1 MSLVF
6 LTEAEECQLHA
17 APAIVASKPELVSMP
32 MRGYQRQASDAVFKA
47 WGDGNRYALIQL
59 ATGLGKCLGK
69 GQTVLKHS
77 GEIVTVESIRAG
89 DLLMGPDS
97 RPRTVVGVASGYGP
111 MRRIV
116 PVKGEEWRCNDV
128 HVLTTVNSATG
139 EVSDTPLDVF
149 QTEKTRDFRRLAK
162 QFSVKVDF
170 PASEPLGIS
179 PYFLGIWLGDG
190 DHSLRRGVHISKN
203 DIEVEEAC
211 SAVAAQH
218 GCVSRAVQGRTCKS
232 YFIAGAR
239 VGGKRQPNG
248 VMAMIRRYVGP
259 GMEVSP
265 AVLTAS
271 RAERL
276 EFLAGL
282 MDTDGHASAGCFDFV
297 QKNRNIFDAVVFCA
311 RSVGLKVTTTTK
323 TVPGYGLYYR
333 CCISGDCAMVPTRI
347 PRKRI
352 AERKQIKDALRT
364 GFSIAE
370 DGYGEWFGFELDGDG
385 RFLLG
390 DFTVTHNTRVAGDI
404 CQRIKGRV
412 LFLCQ
417 LEVLLQNALHA
428 LEGITGEW
436 VGVERGPS
444 RAGGERIIVG
454 TVQTVSRRLRK
465 FRRDS
470 FEAIVVDE
478 LQHVRGEQY
487 QRVLDWF
494 QCPALG
500 MTATPVDGMG
510 FGYPVFSMSLA
521 EGSREGW
528 LAPVAGERVDI
539 GKVDLRSVR
548 REGEDFEAKSLDLEM
563 VKGATGIADVILER
577 HSKDKGI
584 AFFPGRKSARLF
596 ADVINGKRPGM
607 CVYID
612 AHIKGEDRAALMRKL
627 ATGEARWLSN
637 VGIACLDSET
647 EILSQSG
654 WVGIESTTME
664 HSLANWYPDGRIEF
678 SCPLAIERRNRRM
691 GEPMLRIRQRMMDM
705 RVTGD
710 HRVPHLVG
718 GTLVVDKAKELEGA
732 EIEIP
737 ICGSAKPLC
746 INIDSEPRGD
756 RRLRINSLAYLN
768 RKRGMPPGLAR
779 ECAAEAIDCR
789 DSMSYTQPSELTR
802 NDCWLIGYWLGDGN
816 TQSLASGGQSLCLHN
831 EQSLSKLN
839 AWIESVL
846 RGCGMD
852 SIKKTIGSA
861 FYWFVGRGTGFGT
874 QKKEGFFRLEKYLD
888 KSGSGLL
895 WALTAEQIRWIMEGF
910 WMADGDHGDAAQPLP
925 GTLRISN
932 CNLELL
938 SKLQA
943 VVVCRGMSCR
953 ISVRGNGDR
962 YGQSS
967 PLGHISVSSRKTHM
981 ASPRHSLITEP
992 EHASERVWCVK
1003 VESSFIVARRNGK
1016 VFVTGNT
1023 EGFDWP
1029 EASVIAMCHP
1039 TTSKTLYMQKVGRGT
1054 RPCGVDLRDEVS
1066 AEHRRAQ
1073 IDLSAKPC
1081 MRILDFLG
1089 ASEGE
1094 TLELASFDTMD
1105 FSVRPHIDIGD
1116 EQVRLPDK
1124 REDAERP
1131 ETIAKALPRRRG
1143 LSVKSST
1150 KYSTWEFDPMH
1161 GSCSDELKEKIDAFE
1176 RGGTDAVR
1184 RV

>member
-47 WGDGNRYALIQL
+47 WGGGNRYALIQL

-528 LAPVAGERVDI
+528 LAPVVGERVDI

-612 AHIKGEDRAALMRKL
+612 AHIKGDDRAALMRKL

-637 VGIACLDSET
+637 VGIA
-647 EILSQSG
+647 
-654 WVGIESTTME
+654 
-664 HSLANWYPDGRIEF
+664 
-678 SCPLAIERRNRRM
+678 
-691 GEPMLRIRQRMMDM
+691 
-705 RVTGD
+705 
-710 HRVPHLVG
+710 
-718 GTLVVDKAKELEGA
+718 
-732 EIEIP
+732 
-737 ICGSAKPLC
+737 
-746 INIDSEPRGD
+746 
-756 RRLRINSLAYLN
+756 
-768 RKRGMPPGLAR
+768 
-779 ECAAEAIDCR
+779 
-789 DSMSYTQPSELTR
+789 
-802 NDCWLIGYWLGDGN
+802 
-816 TQSLASGGQSLCLHN
+816 
-831 EQSLSKLN
+831 
-839 AWIESVL
+839 
-846 RGCGMD
+846 
-852 SIKKTIGSA
+852 
-861 FYWFVGRGTGFGT
+861 
-874 QKKEGFFRLEKYLD
+874 
-888 KSGSGLL
+888 
-895 WALTAEQIRWIMEGF
+895 
-910 WMADGDHGDAAQPLP
+910 
-925 GTLRISN
+925 
-932 CNLELL
+932 
-938 SKLQA
+938 
-943 VVVCRGMSCR
+943 
-953 ISVRGNGDR
+953 
-962 YGQSS
+962 
-967 PLGHISVSSRKTHM
+967 
-981 ASPRHSLITEP
+981 
-992 EHASERVWCVK
+992 
-1003 VESSFIVARRNGK
+1003 
-1016 VFVTGNT
+1016 T

-1105 FSVRPHIDIGD
+1105 FSVRPHVDIAG
-1116 EQVRLPDK
+1116 EQVMLPDK

-1131 ETIAKALPRRRG
+1131 ETIARALPRRRG

-1150 KYSTWEFDPMH
+1150 KYSTWEFDPMY

-1176 RGGTDAVR
+1176 SSGERGGTDAGR